1 MNHTTAKTDLFKA
14 LTGDELNHW
23 AGAAIVKR
31 GKSYQRGGQVKNLA
45 FSPSGELLAW
55 VDGSERYATLVDIE
69 AGPRLQAK
77 CTCPYWSNC
86 KHAVAIV
93 LEYLEQVKSR
103 KKIPVVSEQDPRL
116 QQLKKSLERSAGV
129 PDRVDFPSTRASE
142 ALNAYLEKHT
152 KAQLI
157 ELIETLARHY
167 GEVNDYLQDRCSLA
181 TGDTKGMLAAAEEEI
196 GNLDAYTDGYEEEDD
211 DLAVNFPRLKEQL
224 EALLAHG
231 RADEV
236 LALGEQ
242 LLEAGTRRVENEH
255 EGESADDIRDCM
267 KVVFEAL
274 PQSSLDTVEQMLWV
288 VDAQLEDSYELCSDG
303 VKTFWR
309 QEFPSSAWSELA
321 DCLKRRLEAMPL
333 PDKNDFTGGYHR
345 DALSDRI
352 IKALEHAGRQA
363 EILPLCEREAE
374 RTESYTRLVNR
385 LKAAGQVE
393 AAEQWIDKG
402 IVATREGKPG
412 IADELRDAWRD
423 IRERANDWPQVAA
436 LYADDFFRAP
446 SLRSYQA
453 LQRAAEKAG
462 VWPAV
467 KVIILEYLQTGK
479 SHRQVKEP
487 EWPLPEPAVA
497 SLSTKDL
504 ARMLHFPN
512 LTTLIDIAIA
522 EKQSTQV
529 LHWYDRQQADTARQF
544 GLGLFGGQNDRV
556 AEAVADDFPD
566 RAVAIWRKIAES
578 QIAQTKPS
586 AYQEAAVYLRKIK
599 MVLEKQQRTNEWQ
612 ELLQN
617 LRKQNA
623 RKKKLIEVLDRL
635 EQSRIPGR

>member
-14 LTGDELNHW
+14 LTGDELNLW

-77 CTCPYWSNC
+77 CTCPYWSHC

-93 LEYLEQVKSR
+93 LDYLEQVKSR
-103 KKIPVVSEQDPRL
+103 KEIPVVSEQDPRL
-116 QQLKKSLERSAGV
+116 QQLKKSLERSADV
-129 PDRVDFPSTRASE
+129 PDRVDIPSTRASE
-142 ALNAYLEKHT
+142 ALNTYLEKHT

-167 GEVNDYLQDRCSLA
+167 GEVNDYLHDRCSLA

-196 GNLDAYTDGYEEEDD
+196 GNLDAYADWYEEEDD

-242 LLEAGTRRVENEH
+242 LLEAGTRRVEHEQ
-255 EGESADDIRDCM
+255 EGESAAEINDCM

-274 PQSSLDTVEQMLWV
+274 SQSSLSMVEQMLWV
-288 VDAQLEDSYELCSDG
+288 VDAELEDGYDFCLQG
-303 VKTFWR
+303 ARAFWR
-309 QEFPSSAWSELA
+309 QGFPDSAWSELA
-321 DCLKRRLEAMPL
+321 DRLKRRLEATPL
-333 PDKNDFTGGYHR
+333 PRKDDFTGSYRR

-352 IKALEHAGRQA
+352 IKALGHAGRQA
-363 EILPLCEREAE
+363 EILLLCEREAE
-374 RTESYTRLVNR
+374 QTESYTRLVNR
-385 LKAAGQVE
+385 LKTAGQVE

-412 IADELRDAWRD
+412 IANELRDAWRD

-453 LQRAAEKAG
+453 LQRAAEKAE

-467 KVIILEYLQTGK
+467 KAIILEYLQTGK
-479 SHRQVKEP
+479 SHRQAKDP
-487 EWPLPEPAVA
+487 AWPLPEPAVA
-497 SLSTKDL
+497 SLSTKGL
-504 ARMLHFPN
+504 ARTSFPD
-512 LTTLIDIAIA
+512 LTALIDIAIA
-522 EKQSTQV
+522 EKQPAQV
-529 LHWYDRQQADTARQF
+529 LHWYDRRQADKARQF

-556 AEAVADDFPD
+556 ADAVADEFPD

-578 QIAQTKPS
+578 HIAQTKPS

-599 MVLEKQQRTNEWQ
+599 TVLEKQQRANEWQ

-623 RKKKLIEVLDRL
+623 RKKKLIEVLDQL
-635 EQSRIPGR
+635 EQGRISGR

>member
-103 KKIPVVSEQDPRL
+103 KEVPVVSEQDPRL

-129 PDRVDFPSTRASE
+129 PDRVDFPAFHAAE
-142 ALNAYLEKHT
+142 ALRTYLETHNRV
-152 KAQLI
+152 QLI
-157 ELIETLARHY
+157 ELIETLARRY
-167 GEVNDYLQDRCSLA
+167 SEVNEYLRDRCNLA
-181 TGDTKGMLAAAEEEI
+181 TGDTKGMLAAAEAEI
-196 GNLDAYTDGYEEEDD
+196 GNLGDATDWYEEDD
-211 DLAVNFPRLKEQL
+211 DSDVSFSRLKEQL

-231 RADEV
+231 RADQM

-242 LLEAGTRRVENEH
+242 LLKAGKRRVEHEQ
-255 EGESADDIRDCM
+255 EGESADEISDCM
-267 KVVFEAL
+267 KVIFQAL
-274 PQSSLDTVEQMLWV
+274 TQSSLSMVEQMLWV
-288 VDAQLEDSYELCSDG
+288 VDAELEDDYDFCRQG
-303 VKTFWR
+303 ARVFWQ
-309 QEFPSSAWSELA
+309 QEFPGSAWSELA
-321 DCLKRRLEAMPL
+321 DSLKRRLEAMPL
-333 PDKNDFTGGYHR
+333 PRKNDFTSSYRR
-345 DALSDRI
+345 DGLSNRI
-352 IKALEHAGRQA
+352 VKALEHAGRQA

-402 IVATREGKPG
+402 IVATRENEPG
-412 IADELRDAWRD
+412 IADQLRDAWRD

-453 LQRAAEKAG
+453 LQRAAEKAE

-467 KVIILEYLQTGK
+467 KAIALEYLQTGK
-479 SHRQVKEP
+479 SHRQAKEP
-487 EWPLPEPAVA
+487 AWPLPEPAVA
-497 SLSTKDL
+497 SLSTKGL
-504 ARMLHFPN
+504 ARTLHFPD
-512 LTTLIDIAIA
+512 LTTLIDMAIA
-522 EKQSTQV
+522 EKQSAQV
-529 LHWYDRQQADTARQF
+529 LHWYDRQHADKVRQ
-544 GLGLFGGQNDRV
+544 LGWGWLGGQDNRV
-556 AEAVADDFPD
+556 AAAVADEFPD

-578 QIAQTKPS
+578 HIAQTKPS
-586 AYQEAAVYLRKIK
+586 AYQQAAVYLRKIK
-599 MVLEKQQRTNEWQ
+599 AVLEKQQRANEWQ
-612 ELLQN
+612 ELLQS
-617 LRKQNA
+617 LRKQHA
-623 RKKKLIEVLDRL
+623 RKKKLIEVLDQL
-635 EQSRIPGR
+635 EQGRIPGR